1 MNKKELSA
9 KVAEKANVTQA
20 VAGECVNATFDT
32 IKETVATGE
41 KVDISGFGSYEAK
54 IREARVGRNPATGEQ
69 IQIPASVV
77 PTFKASKTFKDYLK
91 ENGKNLIKK

>member
-20 VAGECVNATFDT
+20 VAGECVSATFET
-32 IKETVATGE
+32 IKETLAKGE
-41 KVDISGFGSYEAK
+41 KVDIAGFGSYEAK
-54 IREARVGRNPATGEQ
+54 TREARVGRNPLTGEK
-69 IQIPASVV
+69 IQIAASVV

-91 ENGKNLIKK
+91 ENGKNLLKK